1 MDSYFSFQVCSLAK
15 EKIPRNQRSHFVKR
29 ESKVFFQ
36 FCNFVVWGRSL
47 VEAFWKD
54 DAKEA
59 ACWKTT
65 RSPSSVLFVF
75 RSCGC
80 DFFSLLWLWFP
91 LPFQSNYQVAPLRRA
106 QWAQWGPAMKKS
118 RFLSNFTKVGA
129 DGDSQWQKFYNF
141 PPFPPKD

>member
-1 MDSYFSFQVCSLAK
+1 MESYFILKNLHNSNQAQMDFYFSFQVCSLAK
-15 EKIPRNQRSHFVKR
+15 EKIPCNQRSHFVKR
-29 ESKVFFQ
+29 IRQVFFQ
-36 FCNFVVWGRSL
+36 FGNFVVWGLSL

-80 DFFSLLWLWFP
+80 DFC
-91 LPFQSNYQVAPLRRA
+91 
-106 QWAQWGPAMKKS
+106 
-118 RFLSNFTKVGA
+118 RFCGCDLFFALVC
-129 DGDSQWQKFYNF
+129 
-141 PPFPPKD
+141 